1 MKLTENIEVKA
12 NKIVFDRE
20 TVYEL
25 IDKEEMYP
33 GDWKRTESKRTT
45 KIDCIP
51 HQNMAHKM
59 MCIANTD
66 RYRMRIDEKTLNIY
80 TRQKEQRLTCGC
92 GAVGCM
98 RHNE

>member
-1 MKLTENIEVKA
+1 MKITENIEVKA

-25 IDKEEMYP
+25 
-33 GDWKRTESKRTT
+33 ESKTDTDPGMWRRAVSKRKTDVGLIT
-45 KIDCIP
+45 NQD
-51 HQNMAHKM
+51 MAHKM

-80 TRQKEQRLTCGC
+80 TRQKERKQKCRCGNLN
-92 GAVGCM
+92 CM

>member
-25 IDKEEMYP
+25 EGKTDTEP
-33 GDWKRTESKRTT
+33 GVWCRTISKRTT
-45 KIDCIP
+45 DIGAIFNQD
-51 HQNMAHKM
+51 MAHKM

-80 TRQKEQRLTCGC
+80 TRQKEQKHKCGC